1 MKRRLISLAASSAL
15 AAAAGLAPSTAFA
28 QNAEIEALKQQL
40 AELSAKLEALEKNQ
54 AQTKKTSDEAQATA
68 DRTADVVAQS
78 RAALSFAGDLR
89 YRNESFDVEYVDS
102 NRNRDRVRARL
113 NANFRVNDT
122 LSGGVGIATGGP
134 DPRSSNQ
141 TLTDQNSRKD
151 FELDLAFVTWA
162 PTADWRITAG
172 KQRYSFTRTGSLFYD
187 GDINPEGISA
197 NYAKGNFFAGV
208 FYDWLAERALSFNN
222 VTTGTNTD
230 SVMFGG
236 QIGYR
241 IPLSDSVRL
250 TLAGTYMDFD
260 GVQNYNPFFGG
271 SSFGNTTKTSG
282 CARAVAANT
291 ACLASDFDV
300 LEASADLTATVA
312 GKPLRFFIDYATNT
326 AAEINPVAQDE
337 LDTAYAAGIQY
348 GAAAAAKGTWD
359 LGLLYQQI
367 EKDSLFGQL
376 LDSDFGDGNT
386 DTQGFVIRGGYTV
399 ARNWIVNA
407 TLFLNELSNDVP
419 QTVTV
424 FNEATAAPYDTRS
437 VTGVIDRDYKRLQLD
452 LNFRF

>member
-1 MKRRLISLAASSAL
+1 MKRRLISLAVSSAL

-54 AQTKKTSDEAQATA
+54 VQARKTSEEAQATA
-68 DRTADVVAQS
+68 DRTADVVAQA

-89 YRNESFDVEYVDS
+89 YRNETFDVEHVDS

-122 LSGGVGIATGGP
+122 ISGGIGIATGGP

-151 FELDLAFVTWA
+151 FELDLGFVTWA

-197 NYAKGNFFAGV
+197 NYTKGNFFAGV
-208 FYDWLAERALSFNN
+208 FYDWLAERALSFGN

-230 SVMFGG
+230 SIMFGG
-236 QIGYR
+236 QVGYR

-271 SSFGNTTKTSG
+271 SSFGNTTTTTG
-282 CARAVAANT
+282 CARAVAAGT
-291 ACLASDFDV
+291 ACLASDFDI
-300 LEASADLTATVA
+300 LEASADLTASV
-312 GKPLRFFIDYATNT
+312 GGRPLRFFIDYATNT
-326 AAEINPVAQDE
+326 AAEVNPVAQDE

-348 GAAAAAKGTWD
+348 GSAGSAKGTWD
-359 LGLLYQQI
+359 IGLLYQQI

-386 DTQGFVIRGGYTV
+386 DTQGFVVRGGYTV
-399 ARNWIVNA
+399 ARNWTVNA
-407 TLFLNELSNDVP
+407 TLFLNELANDVP
-419 QTVTV
+419 QSVTV
-424 FNEATAAPYDTRS
+424 FDASTPAPYDTTS
-437 VTGVIDRDYKRLQLD
+437 LTNIYDRDYKRLQLD